1 MTKYYKSFCL
11 DSVTWCAKL
20 YQHDY
25 SGWEFLVTETQGIS
39 DIPSC
44 KDNAVSSVK
53 VRNGCQF
60 VAYEHYN
67 GQNLLV
73 TLTEDSDTEFVTN
86 HNDKTS
92 SYSCNCGEYKV
103 LIFGSD

>member
-1 MTKYYKSFCL
+1 MSTSNPQN
-11 DSVTWCAKL
+11 WCAKL
-20 YQHDY
+20 YEHGGY
-25 SGWEFLVTETQGIS
+25 SGWEYLIPETNGVTNIDSSKNNG
-39 DIPSC
+39 
-44 KDNAVSSVK
+44 ASSVK

-60 VAYEHYN
+60 VAYQGYD

-103 LIFGSD
+103 LIFGSN